1 MGLWDSTLLMQMIDN
16 SDIKNVYIVL
26 HFLHCYIVLLYNIT
40 FKLFII
46 LIEHYNQK

>member
-1 MGLWDSTLLMQMIDN
+1 MQMIDN

-26 HFLHCYIVLLYNIT
+26 NFLHCYIVLLYNIT
-40 FKLFII
+40 FILFII